1 MPGVPRRSEFQFLKQ
16 GLADF
21 IKLHSDLIIG
31 AGIAYAPGSL
41 PEAPHWL
48 EWWRA
53 QPKGGPRFVTHD
65 LNPDS
70 LNYYDYTGREW
81 FTLPVLHRAAGG
93 SGPLRRLR
101 RHQRQHHH
109 PLRSRSHRAGHP
121 CPRMRPAL
129 AKLEGVFLRALQLR
143 EPAVV
148 LLGPNG
154 RVIASNNA
162 RIATGTLLLDEDLT
176 RADHLIRCLSRQPHP
191 PALEAHLLEGLP
203 AYRTPNRRRRRN
215 HTPSLRTTALPEKRF
230 GRAASIRT
238 GHQIGSKS
246 YCINHTMMY
255 L

>member
-1 MPGVPRRSEFQFLKQ
+1 METLMEALERTADALSSSINGVFADLEKIADGVTAAAEAAPGVPRRSEYLFLKQ
-16 GLADF
+16 ELAN
-21 IKLHSDLIIG
+21 IIELHSDLIIG

-81 FTLPVLHRAAGG
+81 FTLPSSTGQPVAVGPYVDFGGINVNIITLCVPAQTAQGIHVLGCDL
-93 SGPLRRLR
+93 P
-101 RHQRQHHH
+101 
-109 PLRSRSHRAGHP
+109 
-121 CPRMRPAL
+121 L

-143 EPAVV
+143 DPAVV

-162 RIATGTLLLDEDLT
+162 RIATGTLLLEEDLKQAKTSLDVSPGSPT
-176 RADHLIRCLSRQPHP
+176 RLPWKLI
-191 PALEAHLLEGLP
+191 
-203 AYRTPNRRRRRN
+203 
-215 HTPSLRTTALPEKRF
+215 SL
-230 GRAASIRT
+230 
-238 GHQIGSKS
+238 QQ
-246 YCINHTMMY
+246 
-255 L
+255 

>member
-1 MPGVPRRSEFQFLKQ
+1 VREVQTVDEALERTADAISSSINGVFADLESVADAVTAAAEAVSGVPRRSDFQFLKQ
-16 GLADF
+16 ELANI

-53 QPKGGPRFVTHD
+53 QPKGGPRFVSHD

-81 FTLPVLHRAAGG
+81 FTLPSSTGRPVAVGPYVDFGGINVNIITLCVPAQTAQGIHVLGCDL
-93 SGPLRRLR
+93 P
-101 RHQRQHHH
+101 
-109 PLRSRSHRAGHP
+109 
-121 CPRMRPAL
+121 L

-162 RIATGTLLLDEDLT
+162 RIATGTLLLEEDLRRSETSLDVSPGSLT
-176 RADHLIRCLSRQPHP
+176 RLPWKLI
-191 PALEAHLLEGLP
+191 
-203 AYRTPNRRRRRN
+203 
-215 HTPSLRTTALPEKRF
+215 SLQR
-230 GRAASIRT
+230 
-238 GHQIGSKS
+238 
-246 YCINHTMMY
+246 
-255 L
+255 